1 MKPLVLFDM
10 DGTLLDS
17 IPTIGESCNRA
28 LAENDLPQ
36 HPLSAYNGMVGNGMK
51 KLIER
56 ACPAGSSEALIARVI
71 AAYDRIYTEACHQK
85 GTLYAG
91 VPELLQ
97 KLQKQG
103 VLTAVITNKPQLQA
117 EALRESTFA
126 GLLDDVWGQQE
137 GLPLKPDPTLAKA
150 LIKSLDAVPAAYVG
164 DSQVDIALG
173 KNLGVPTIL
182 MTWGSRSAEE
192 LRRADPK
199 AVLADNAAALEAL
212 LAERL
217 SWLQEE
223 WGDCPQ
229 NKKREEREPDDT

>member
-1 MKPLVLFDM
+1 M
-10 DGTLLDS
+10 
-17 IPTIGESCNRA
+17 
-28 LAENDLPQ
+28 
-36 HPLSAYNGMVGNGMK
+36 
-51 KLIER
+51 
-56 ACPAGSSEALIARVI
+56 
-71 AAYDRIYTEACHQK
+71 
-85 GTLYAG
+85 
-91 VPELLQ
+91 PELLQ

-192 LRRADPK
+192 LRRTDPK
-199 AVLADNAAALEAL
+199 AVLADNATALEAL
-212 LAERL
+212 LTERL

-223 WGDCPQ
+223 WGDCPK
-229 NKKREEREPDDT
+229 NKKREEKEPDDT